1 MSARYNHTA
10 MSDASS
16 IPTPP
21 LRYDLRAML
30 VVTTAVA
37 GLAAVTGAILRYL
50 PQADHAYFLTLWGLM
65 LGGLL
70 AVHGLRWRQRR
81 REVTAA
87 GQIRFV
93 LRQTRLLRTAW
104 RHLPLF
110 WMVALFWPL
119 SVLYQV
125 VETALLGD
133 SGPFRRPQHV
143 SEAIIGGLILS
154 AVTCIGTARLVDFI
168 GALRAVRLCDEG
180 VLTGNR
186 FLPWH
191 AISLV
196 RRDAMRGNWLQFLT
210 WSPSWRCEV
219 VLPAPLPDGAEALV
233 REKSCLVD
241 QPSL

>member
-1 MSARYNHTA
+1 MTPAPMPEPSTIT
-10 MSDASS
+10 SPS
-16 IPTPP
+16 I
-21 LRYDLRAML
+21 RYDLRAML

-37 GLAAVTGAILRYL
+37 GLAAVTGALLRFF
-50 PQADHAYFLTLWGLM
+50 PPADHAYLLTLWGLL

-81 REVTAA
+81 REVAAA
-87 GQIRFV
+87 GQVRFV
-93 LRQTRLLRTAW
+93 LRQTKLLRTAW
-104 RHLPLF
+104 RNLPLF

-119 SVLYQV
+119 GVLYQIA
-125 VETALLGD
+125 ETSLLGNG
-133 SGPFRRPQHV
+133 GPFRRPLHL
-143 SEAIIGGLILS
+143 SEAIIGGLLLS

-168 GALRAVRLCDEG
+168 GALRAVCRCDEG

-196 RRDAMRGNWLQFLT
+196 RRDAMGGNWLQFLT
-210 WSPSWRCEV
+210 WARSWRCEV
-219 VLPAPLPDGAEALV
+219 ILPAPLPEGAEALV

-241 QPSL
+241 HPRL